1 MIRILVADDHAIVR
15 EGLKQIIAKQADL
28 SVAGEAANGNDV
40 LRLVREQEWD
50 VLVTDMS
57 MPGRNGLELIKLVKQ
72 ERPQLPVLVLSMY
85 DEEQYAVRAI
95 RAGASGYL
103 NKESA
108 SEQLVAAIRKIA
120 SGGVHASE
128 AVTQALFST
137 LRGARGAGRANDAQ
151 RALHEQLSDREL
163 QVLQLI
169 ASGRSITEIATLLA
183 LSPKTVSTH
192 KSRLL
197 EKMHLGNQAE
207 LIRYAIEHRLV
218 DGAPM
223 LPVPPGPPAPP
234 GPPGQPTPTG
244 G

>member
-40 LRLVREQEWD
+40 LRMVREQEWD

-108 SEQLVAAIRKIA
+108 CEQLVAAIRKIA

-137 LRGARGAGRANDAQ
+137 LRGARGASGAP

-169 ASGRSITEIATLLA
+169 AGGKSITEIAAQLA

-218 DGAPM
+218 DGVSM
-223 LPVPPGPPAPP
+223 L
-234 GPPGQPTPTG
+234 PGQPGQPRPAG

>member
-15 EGLKQIIAKQADL
+15 EGLKQILAKHADL
-28 SVAGEAANGNDV
+28 QVAGEAANGNDV
-40 LRLVREQEWD
+40 LRLVREQAWD

-72 ERPQLPVLVLSMY
+72 AQPALPVLVLSMY
-85 DEEQYAVRAI
+85 DEAQYAVRAI

-108 SEQLVAAIRKIA
+108 SEQLVSAIRKVA
-120 SGGVHASE
+120 AGGVHASP
-128 AVTQALFST
+128 AVTQALFSN
-137 LRGARGAGRANDAQ
+137 LRGNAVAQ
-151 RALHEQLSDREL
+151 PHEQLSDREL

-169 ASGRSITEIATLLA
+169 AAGKSITEIAEQLA

-197 EKMHLGNQAE
+197 EKMHMSNQAE
-207 LIRYAIEHRLV
+207 LIRYAIEHRLADAAQLPA
-218 DGAPM
+218 DGQA
-223 LPVPPGPPAPP
+223 
-234 GPPGQPTPTG
+234 
-244 G
+244 